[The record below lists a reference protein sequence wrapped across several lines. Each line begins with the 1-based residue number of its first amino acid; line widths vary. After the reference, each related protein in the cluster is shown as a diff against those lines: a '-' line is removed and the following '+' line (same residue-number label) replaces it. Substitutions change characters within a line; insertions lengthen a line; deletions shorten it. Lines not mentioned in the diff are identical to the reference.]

1 MPKNVEFFE
10 DSENIRSQTMEIDP
24 ETCKNVKRNRKI
36 AKFSACGGPNRTKEQ
51 ENVILD
57 LKSIFFY
64 ILQKQIKKHCP
75 GYASEIKN
83 AACYQKENIIIIHSH
98 Q

>member
-10 DSENIRSQTMEIDP
+10 DLENIRSQTMEIDP

-36 AKFSACGGPNRTKEQ
+36 AKVSACGGPNRTKEQ
-51 ENVILD
+51 ENFIINLNY
-57 LKSIFFY
+57 IFF
-64 ILQKQIKKHCP
+64 
-75 GYASEIKN
+75 
-83 AACYQKENIIIIHSH
+83 IHSPKTNKKTLFASTAS